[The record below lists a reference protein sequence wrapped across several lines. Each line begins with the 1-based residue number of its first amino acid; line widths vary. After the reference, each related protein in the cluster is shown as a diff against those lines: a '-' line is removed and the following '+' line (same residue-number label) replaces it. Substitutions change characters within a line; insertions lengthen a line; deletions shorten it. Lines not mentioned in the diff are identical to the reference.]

1 MFLRKNVGLL
11 IFNSQKLIFSG
22 ERSDIIG
29 AWQMPQGG
37 IEAGES
43 PQESAIRELSEETG
57 IKNNFKII
65 KHSRQNYEYFKP
77 IIREGIPYDGQI
89 QTWFLIEFF
98 GSDKEIQIGEEF
110 INWNWLNKET
120 LLEKAIS
127 FKKSI
132 YEQVFTEF
140 NDFLS

>member
-1 MFLRKNVGLL
+1 MLLRKNVGLL

-37 IEAGES
+37 IEAGEN

-77 IIREGIPYDGQI
+77 MIREGISYDGQI

-98 GSDKEIQIGEEF
+98 GSDKDIQIGEEF
-110 INWNWLNKET
+110 INWNWLSKEM

-132 YEQVFTEF
+132 YEQVFAEF
-140 NDFLS
+140 KDFLS

>member
-1 MFLRKNVGLL
+1 MLLRKNVGLL

-37 IEAGES
+37 IEAGEN

-77 IIREGIPYDGQI
+77 MIREGISYDGQI

-98 GSDKEIQIGEEF
+98 GSDKDIQIGEEF
-110 INWNWLNKET
+110 INWNWLSKEM

-132 YEQVFTEF
+132 YEQVFAEF
-140 NDFLS
+140 RDFLS